1 MKSKAI
7 PDQAITASS
16 TLNQYQRPEMARLDN
31 VKEGNISGGWIPLY
45 NNLGQWIQID
55 LISITKIT
63 AVATQGLQELDY
75 WVKEYSITYSVNGG
89 PYISYK
95 DGQVPYHFN
104 ALILRTYYGTK
115 RWFPFLC
122 ISMNFT
128 TYLSSC
134 PKH

>member
-1 MKSKAI
+1 
-7 PDQAITASS
+7 
-16 TLNQYQRPEMARLDN
+16 MARLDN

-75 WVKEYSITYSVNGG
+75 WVKEYTITYSVHGG
-89 PYISYK
+89 PYIPYK

-104 ALILRTYYGTK
+104 ALILRAYYGTK